1 MVHDVG
7 EVTAIAFTEAGTFGA
22 NRRALSAISSNFMTK
37 MRLRTNRRSSCS
49 EQAMQTDDQ

>member
-37 MRLRTNRRSSCS
+37 MRPRTNRRSFCS